1 MKGLPPPGAAWH
13 DRPRPCPSRK
23 ETALEL
29 LLPAMIGGPVGA
41 AVVYALARR
50 DLGHRR
56 AVLAA
61 GGSCAVIVAA
71 AIYASLDTM

>member
-1 MKGLPPPGAAWH
+1 M
-13 DRPRPCPSRK
+13 
-23 ETALEL
+23 EL

-61 GGSCAVIVAA
+61 GGSYAVIVAA